1 MSLWL
6 TKHVAGADKISFYR
20 WLRVQEDRLITEVSR
35 GELNRDVTDNKK
47 ADLAIATSGENF
59 KVYVEYSPVAVF
71 VANSEGKYEYV
82 NEAASKLVGY
92 SKEEL
97 LTMSIPQLLFNVAEG
112 LKKFSE
118 VKETGRFLNEIAL
131 KTKDGLPVYVI
142 LNSIKLPD
150 GTFIAFCENVTERK
164 KTEAAL
170 ILSEAKL
177 RSIVENSSD
186 QIFMIDRTLK
196 YLFVNKVLAEVLGK
210 RPEDIIGKSIFEVY
224 PPETAD
230 QFSSNTQ
237 NVFAT
242 GKSML
247 VEEKMFANNQES
259 YISTSLNPIQDAERN
274 VIAVTGIV
282 RDVTERRKAEKALQ
296 ESEERFRVIFE
307 GANDGI
313 LVADAK
319 TQRFVLANPQM
330 CEMVGYPLEEL
341 LKMSLPDIHPKE
353 SLAYIVDQF
362 TKAANGEQIIAKDIP
377 LLRSDKQII
386 YCEVSPRLLEIWK
399 QQCLVGFFRD
409 ITERKKAEKKLDDS
423 YRALEKQLSEINML
437 QKELENANKLLGQSN
452 VDLEN
457 YTYVVSHDLKAPLR
471 AIRSFSAFILED
483 YNEKLDDTGKDYF
496 QRIIDAS
503 TRMDSLIE
511 NLLLLSR
518 VGRKFM
524 EVETV
529 DLNQLLEEIA
539 ADLEPTLKK
548 NNGTIVFR
556 NLPKVTLPRTWMKQI
571 LMNLIDNGL
580 KFNKSTTPT
589 VEVTCEERDTE
600 LLFKVSDNGI
610 GVEEK
615 YFDRLFTLF
624 ERLHTQE
631 EYPGTGAGLAICKKI
646 VQQFGGRIWVESQ
659 VGKGT
664 TFFFTLPKDKNP
676 TLGGS

>member
-1 MSLWL
+1 M
-6 TKHVAGADKISFYR
+6 
-20 WLRVQEDRLITEVSR
+20 
-35 GELNRDVTDNKK
+35 
-47 ADLAIATSGENF
+47 
-59 KVYVEYSPVAVF
+59 
-71 VANSEGKYEYV
+71 
-82 NEAASKLVGY
+82 
-92 SKEEL
+92 
-97 LTMSIPQLLFNVAEG
+97 
-112 LKKFSE
+112 
-118 VKETGRFLNEIAL
+118 
-131 KTKDGLPVYVI
+131 
-142 LNSIKLPD
+142 
-150 GTFIAFCENVTERK
+150 
-164 KTEAAL
+164 
-170 ILSEAKL
+170 
-177 RSIVENSSD
+177 
-186 QIFMIDRTLK
+186 
-196 YLFVNKVLAEVLGK
+196 
-210 RPEDIIGKSIFEVY
+210 
-224 PPETAD
+224 
-230 QFSSNTQ
+230 
-237 NVFAT
+237 
-242 GKSML
+242 
-247 VEEKMFANNQES
+247 
-259 YISTSLNPIQDAERN
+259 
-274 VIAVTGIV
+274 IAVTGIV
-282 RDVTERRKAEKALQ
+282 RDVTERRKTERELQ

-319 TQRFVLANPQM
+319 AQRFVLANPQM
-330 CEMVGYPLEEL
+330 CEMVGYPLEDL

-353 SLAYIVDQF
+353 SLAYVDDQF
-362 TKAANGEQIIAKDIP
+362 TRMANGELIIAKDIP
-377 LLRSDKQII
+377 LLRADKQIV
-386 YCEVSPRLLEIWK
+386 YGEVSSALLEIWK

-409 ITERKKAEKKLDDS
+409 VTERKKAEKKLDDS

-437 QKELENANKLLGQSN
+437 QKELEKANKLLGQSN

-503 TRMDSLIE
+503 TRMDTLIE

-529 DLNQLLEEIA
+529 DLNKLLEEIV

-548 NNGTIVFR
+548 SNGTIVFH
-556 NLPKVTLPRTWMKQI
+556 NLPKVTIPRTWMKQ
-571 LMNLIDNGL
+571 LFMNLIDNGL
-580 KFNKSTTPT
+580 KFNKSKMPT

-610 GVEEK
+610 GIEEK

-646 VQQFGGRIWVESQ
+646 VQQFGGRIWIESQ

-664 TFFFTLPKDKNP
+664 TFFFTLAKNKNP
-676 TLGGS
+676 TLRGS

>member
-1 MSLWL
+1 M
-6 TKHVAGADKISFYR
+6 
-20 WLRVQEDRLITEVSR
+20 LRED
-35 GELNRDVTDNKK
+35 
-47 ADLAIATSGENF
+47 
-59 KVYVEYSPVAVF
+59 
-71 VANSEGKYEYV
+71 
-82 NEAASKLVGY
+82 
-92 SKEEL
+92 
-97 LTMSIPQLLFNVAEG
+97 
-112 LKKFSE
+112 
-118 VKETGRFLNEIAL
+118 
-131 KTKDGLPVYVI
+131 
-142 LNSIKLPD
+142 
-150 GTFIAFCENVTERK
+150 
-164 KTEAAL
+164 
-170 ILSEAKL
+170 
-177 RSIVENSSD
+177 
-186 QIFMIDRTLK
+186 
-196 YLFVNKVLAEVLGK
+196 
-210 RPEDIIGKSIFEVY
+210 
-224 PPETAD
+224 
-230 QFSSNTQ
+230 
-237 NVFAT
+237 
-242 GKSML
+242 
-247 VEEKMFANNQES
+247 
-259 YISTSLNPIQDAERN
+259 

-282 RDVTERRKAEKALQ
+282 RDVTERRKTEKALQ

-330 CEMVGYPLEEL
+330 CEMVGYPLEDL

-353 SLAYIVDQF
+353 SLAYVNDQF
-362 TKAANGEQIIAKDIP
+362 TRMAKGELIIAKDIP
-377 LLRSDKQII
+377 LLRADKQIV
-386 YCEVSPRLLEIWK
+386 YCEVSSALLEIWK

-409 ITERKKAEKKLDDS
+409 VTERKKAEKKLDDS
-423 YRALEKQLSEINML
+423 YRALEKQLNEINLL
-437 QKELENANKLLGQSN
+437 QKELENSNKLLGQSN

-483 YNEKLDDTGKDYF
+483 YKEKLDDTGKDYF

-503 TRMDSLIE
+503 TRMDTLIE

-529 DLNQLLEEIA
+529 DLNQLLEEIV

-548 NNGTIVFR
+548 NNGAIVFH
-556 NLPKVTLPRTWMKQI
+556 NLPKVTIPRTWMKQ
-571 LMNLIDNGL
+571 LFMNLIDNGL
-580 KFNKSTTPT
+580 KFNKSKTPT
-589 VEVTCEERDTE
+589 VEVTCEEKDTE

-664 TFFFTLPKDKNP
+664 TFFFTLSKNKNP